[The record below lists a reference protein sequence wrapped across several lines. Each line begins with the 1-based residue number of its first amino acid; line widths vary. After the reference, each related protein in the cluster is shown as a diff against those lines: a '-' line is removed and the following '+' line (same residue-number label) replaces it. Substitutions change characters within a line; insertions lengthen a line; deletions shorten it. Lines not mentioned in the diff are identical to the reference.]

1 METILHCP
9 VNTLITAITSNIGAN
24 LAREQSKRKKKI
36 TEKTTQV

>member
-24 LAREQSKRKKKI
+24 LSREQSKRKKKI